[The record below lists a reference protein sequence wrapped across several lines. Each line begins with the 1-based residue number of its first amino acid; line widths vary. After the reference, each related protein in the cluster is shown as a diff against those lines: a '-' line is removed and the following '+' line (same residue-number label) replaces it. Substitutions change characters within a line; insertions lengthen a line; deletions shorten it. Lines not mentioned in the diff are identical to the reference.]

1 MNGPAIRFNSCHFIF
16 LVQCHSTESCTG
28 FWILLPVYVI
38 RVFRLSCRIWK
49 TCPAG
54 GLQPR
59 LFSPMFHVP
68 GFFSALPIASCTR
81 TVPSSPGMT
90 DTAVIVFS
98 RAGNTRK
105 VADAIAAEPGVPVQ
119 DTNAPLPE
127 SARLVFPGS
136 GGYGG
141 KPGEPLMQFIG
152 SGNFSGRKAALSG
165 TSGGAEGAQ
174 HMIAVMGMPSLR
186 RVQRSS
192 AALRAAGSSSLPT
205 GGIPAHRT
213 SQMRRRLPGRWPG
226 QRENLSTG
234 FLPLLLR
241 PGAITGCSPRIR
253 AGCDEGE

>member
-1 MNGPAIRFNSCHFIF
+1 M
-16 LVQCHSTESCTG
+16 
-28 FWILLPVYVI
+28 PVYVI

-81 TVPSSPGMT
+81 TVPSSPGTT

-174 HMIAVMGMPSLR
+174 HMIAVMGDVLLAKGATVIGDFTCRGKFLFTNRGHPGAQDLADAKTFAREM
-186 RVQRSS
+186 
-192 AALRAAGSSSLPT
+192 AGS
-205 GGIPAHRT
+205 A
-213 SQMRRRLPGRWPG
+213 
-226 QRENLSTG
+226 
-234 FLPLLLR
+234 
-241 PGAITGCSPRIR
+241 
-253 AGCDEGE
+253 